1 MVGKREREDMRKVED
16 VVCEHNEDR
25 GRIVFFLG

>member
-1 MVGKREREDMRKVED
+1 MVGKRERMRKVED